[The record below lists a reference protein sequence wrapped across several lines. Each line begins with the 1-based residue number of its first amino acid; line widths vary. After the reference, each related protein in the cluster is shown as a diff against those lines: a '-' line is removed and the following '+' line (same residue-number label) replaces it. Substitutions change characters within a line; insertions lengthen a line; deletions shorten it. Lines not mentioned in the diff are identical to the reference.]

1 MTAEEAIRLV
11 RASENLVKCG
21 RGVCSKKTFDE
32 IVSVLVPQQRIS
44 SGDETP
50 DMIRN
55 LCFAG
60 VELSVSP
67 WMPDGEI
74 IPNPDWSYLDRQ
86 TD

>member
-32 IVSVLVPQQRIS
+32 IASVLVPYQRIS

-50 DMIRN
+50 DMVLS

-74 IPNPDWSYLDRQ
+74 IPCLDWSYRDCQ